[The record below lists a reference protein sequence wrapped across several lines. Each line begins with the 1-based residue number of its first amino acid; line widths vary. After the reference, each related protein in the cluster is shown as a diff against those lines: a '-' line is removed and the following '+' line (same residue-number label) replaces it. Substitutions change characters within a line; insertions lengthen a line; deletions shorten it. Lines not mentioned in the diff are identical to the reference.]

1 MKAEEIR
8 QEFLNYFEG
17 QGHLIVD
24 SSSLIPIGD
33 PTLLL
38 TTAGMVQFKPYFSG
52 EDTPP
57 NKRLT
62 SSQKSFRAVDI
73 DEVGDSTHLTFFEML
88 GNFSIGDYFKEKAI
102 YFALDFVTNKLH
114 LEKDKFSATIYN
126 DDEDSKELWIKAGI
140 PAERIYRYGDEDNWW
155 GPAGAEGP
163 CGPCSELHYDFGEN
177 KGCKSNDCKPNCLNK
192 KNNNDSCDRFVE
204 LWNLVF
210 MQFYQ
215 DLNGK
220 RTLLPNPSVDTGMGL
235 ERAAV
240 ILQKVDSIYD
250 TDLFLAPIDKIC
262 KLSGHSYGVDPEI
275 DYSIRVV
282 AEHVRSATF
291 LISDGVVPGNEGR
304 GYVLR
309 RVIRRA
315 IRHGRNLGLK
325 ESFLTE
331 ISRIY
336 IEEMSP
342 IYIELFNHR
351 EFTLTVI
358 KLEEER
364 FQQAFERGIDVLLG
378 EYGLITKRIEF
389 INELTEIYKLSPKV
403 KEKNTLISNL
413 VLDLSNQ
420 IQPVVKDAIQE
431 QIVDKLKLL
440 ISNIKQFDEKS
451 YQNCLEIVKSITGKE
466 AFVLWDTFGFPVEEI
481 DAIAQENSLKV
492 NLQEFNDEME
502 FQRNRA
508 RETAKFGGDRAK
520 IRVYESLGV
529 GSTGFMGY
537 DHLEVSS
544 VVVGLIVA
552 DQVVD
557 EVKKGQD
564 AEIALLQ
571 TSFYPEGGGQIGD
584 SGRIFNEHSTINIID
599 TKTVMPGLI
608 MHFGAVQEGVIRL
621 GDPVEAQVNKITR
634 KDCARNHTATH
645 MLHAA
650 LRQVLGDHVRQAG
663 SLVAPERIRFDFTH
677 VKQLTNDELFR
688 VQQLV
693 NDKIRQNFSVHKSED
708 SYQSAI
714 KKGALAFFGDK
725 YENMVRVI
733 EIANGATF
741 SLEVCGGTH
750 VERTGEI
757 GGMYLLSETSVGAG
771 VRRLEAITGR
781 AAETLV
787 WERFSLQSRI
797 ANQLQTNIGDLEKRI
812 ESLLGDLA
820 STKQEKDSLQKQLT
834 LKSVD
839 PLLELVKVING
850 VKVLSVKISVNNVDS
865 LREVGDYLRDKLG
878 SCIVVLGCEMNKRAN
893 LIAMVTDDLVKNGFN
908 ASDIIRNIAKS
919 IEGGGGGKENIAQAG
934 GKRVDKLDQALA
946 DVYLLI
952 EQNGMK

>member
-1 MKAEEIR
+1 MKTEDIR
-8 QEFLNYFEG
+8 QAFLNYFEE
-17 QGHLIVD
+17 QEHLIVE

-52 EDTPP
+52 DDVPP

-73 DEVGDSTHLTFFEML
+73 DEVGDATHLTFFEML

-102 YFALDFVTNKLH
+102 YFALDFVTNKLN
-114 LEKDKFSATIYN
+114 LSKESFSATIYLD
-126 DDEDSKELWIKAGI
+126 DDESQDLWVKAGI
-140 PAERIYRYGDEDNWW
+140 PKERIFRYGDEDNWW
-155 GPAGAEGP
+155 GPAGSEGP
-163 CGPCSELHYDFGEN
+163 CGPCSELHYDFGKG
-177 KGCKSNDCKPNCLNK
+177 KGCNKNDCKPNCLNK
-192 KNNNDSCDRFVE
+192 KNNNHPCDRFVE

-215 DLNGK
+215 DLNGE

-240 ILQKVDSIYD
+240 ILQSVDSIYD
-250 TDLFLAPIDKIC
+250 TDLFVSSIDKIC
-262 KLSGHSYGVDPEI
+262 KLSGHIYGSNPLI

-315 IRHGRNLGLK
+315 IRHGRNLGL
-325 ESFLTE
+325 EDPFLTE
-331 ISRIY
+331 VARIY

-364 FQQAFERGIDVLLG
+364 FQQAFERGIDVLSG
-378 EYGLITKRIEF
+378 ELGLITKRIEF
-389 INELTEIYKLSPKV
+389 INQLSRIYESSSKSLETKPLISKLVSNSLTQIQSVV
-403 KEKNTLISNL
+403 KEALQEQVINELESLISDNKFF
-413 VLDLSNQ
+413 N
-420 IQPVVKDAIQE
+420 K
-431 QIVDKLKLL
+431 
-440 ISNIKQFDEKS
+440 KS
-451 YQNCLEIVKSITGKE
+451 YLKCLEIVKSITGKE
-466 AFVLWDTFGFPVEEI
+466 AFILWDTFGFPVEEI
-481 DAIAQENSLKV
+481 DSIAKENGLKV
-492 NLQEFNDEME
+492 NLEEFNQEME
-502 FQRNRA
+502 LQRNRA
-508 RETAKFGGDRAK
+508 RESAKFGGNRTK

-537 DHLEVSS
+537 DHLSISS
-544 VVVGLIVA
+544 VIVGLIVN
-552 DQVVD
+552 DQIVD
-557 EVKKGQD
+557 EVKKGQEV
-564 AEIALLQ
+564 EIALLQ
-571 TSFYPEGGGQIGD
+571 TSFYPEGGGQVGD
-584 SGRIFNEHSTINIID
+584 SGKIINDNGTIISVTD

-608 MHFGAVQEGVIRL
+608 IHLGKVEEGLIRL
-621 GDPVEAQVNKITR
+621 GDPVEAQVNRTMR
-634 KDCARNHTATH
+634 KDSARNHTATH

-677 VKQLTNDELFR
+677 VKQLTSEELFR

-693 NDKIRQNFSVHKSED
+693 NDKIRQNFSVNKSED

-714 KKGALAFFGDK
+714 KRGALAFFGDK
-725 YENMVRVI
+725 YENMVRII

-750 VERTGEI
+750 VERTGEV
-757 GGMYLLSETSVGAG
+757 GGIYLLSESSVGAG
-771 VRRLEAITGR
+771 VRRIEAVTGR
-781 AAETLV
+781 SGELLV
-787 WERFSLQSRI
+787 WERFSLQNRI
-797 ANQLQTNIGDLEKRI
+797 ANQLQTNTEGLEKRI
-812 ESLLGDLA
+812 DVLLEDLSSLR
-820 STKQEKDSLQKQLT
+820 QEKDLLQKQLT

-839 PLLELVKVING
+839 PLLELNKIIND
-850 VKVLSVKISVNNVDS
+850 VNVLSTKISVNNVDS
-865 LREVGDYLRDKLG
+865 LREVGDYLKDKMG
-878 SCIVVLGCEMNKRAN
+878 SCIVALGCVLNNRAN
-893 LIAMVTDDLVKNGFN
+893 LIVMVTDDLVNKGFN
-908 ASDIIRNIAKS
+908 ASEIIRNVAKV
-919 IEGGGGGKENIAQAG
+919 IDGGGGGKETIAQAG
-934 GKRVDKLDQALA
+934 GKRVDKLDEALTN
-946 DVYLLI
+946 VYALV
-952 EQNGMK
+952 EKME

>member
-1 MKAEEIR
+1 MIKKNLLDQVKYPEDLRKLSKSDLKKLIVELREELIDVVSTT
-8 QEFLNYFEG
+8 G
-17 QGHLIVD
+17 GHLGAGLGVVELTIALHYVFNTPQD
-24 SSSLIPIGD
+24 KLVWDVGHQAYPHKIITGRRNNIRTLRKGGGLSGFTKRSESEYDPFGAAHSSTSISSTLGMAVAKSLSNNSNHVIAVIGD
-33 PTLLL
+33 GAMS
-38 TTAGMVQFKPYFSG
+38 AGMAYEAMNNAGAMKSKLIVILNDNDMSIARPVGAMSSYLARLLSGKTYFS
-52 EDTPP
+52 
-57 NKRLT
+57 
-62 SSQKSFRAVDI
+62 FR
-73 DEVGDSTHLTFFEML
+73 
-88 GNFSIGDYFKEKAI
+88 
-102 YFALDFVTNKLH
+102 
-114 LEKDKFSATIYN
+114 
-126 DDEDSKELWIKAGI
+126 
-140 PAERIYRYGDEDNWW
+140 
-155 GPAGAEGP
+155 
-163 CGPCSELHYDFGEN
+163 
-177 KGCKSNDCKPNCLNK
+177 
-192 KNNNDSCDRFVE
+192 
-204 LWNLVF
+204 
-210 MQFYQ
+210 
-215 DLNGK
+215 
-220 RTLLPNPSVDTGMGL
+220 
-235 ERAAV
+235 
-240 ILQKVDSIYD
+240 
-250 TDLFLAPIDKIC
+250 
-262 KLSGHSYGVDPEI
+262 
-275 DYSIRVV
+275 
-282 AEHVRSATF
+282 
-291 LISDGVVPGNEGR
+291 
-304 GYVLR
+304 
-309 RVIRRA
+309 
-315 IRHGRNLGLK
+315 
-325 ESFLTE
+325 
-331 ISRIY
+331 
-336 IEEMSP
+336 
-342 IYIELFNHR
+342 
-351 EFTLTVI
+351 
-358 KLEEER
+358 
-364 FQQAFERGIDVLLG
+364 
-378 EYGLITKRIEF
+378 
-389 INELTEIYKLSPKV
+389 
-403 KEKNTLISNL
+403 
-413 VLDLSNQ
+413 
-420 IQPVVKDAIQE
+420 
-431 QIVDKLKLL
+431 
-440 ISNIKQFDEKS
+440 
-451 YQNCLEIVKSITGKE
+451 EIVKSITGKE

>member
-1 MKAEEIR
+1 MKTEEIR
-8 QEFLNYFEG
+8 HTFLNYFEE

-24 SSSLIPIGD
+24 SSSLIPVGD

-57 NKRLT
+57 NKKLT

-102 YFALDFVTNKLH
+102 YFALDFVTKKLN
-114 LEKDKFSATIYN
+114 LPKEKFSATIYN
-126 DDEDSKELWIKAGI
+126 DDEESKGLWIKAGI
-140 PAERIYRYGDEDNWW
+140 PEERIFRYGDEDNWW

-177 KGCKSNDCKPNCLNK
+177 KGCGLNDCKPNCLNK

-215 DLNGK
+215 DLNGS

-250 TDLFLAPIDKIC
+250 TDLFLGPIDKIC
-262 KLSGHSYGVDPEI
+262 KLSGHTYGANPEI

-315 IRHGRNLGLK
+315 IRHGRNLGL
-325 ESFLTE
+325 EDPFLTE
-331 ISRIY
+331 ISKIY

-378 EYGLITKRIEF
+378 EFGLITKRIEF
-389 INELTEIYKLSPKV
+389 INQLTKIYESSLKAKEIKP
-403 KEKNTLISNL
+403 LISNL
-413 VLDLSNQ
+413 VAGLLNQ
-420 IQPVVKDAIQE
+420 IQPVVKEAIQE
-431 QIVDKLKLL
+431 EVVGELESL
-440 ISNIKQFDEKS
+440 ISKTKLFNEKS
-451 YQNCLEIVKSITGKE
+451 YLKILKIVKSITGKE

-481 DAIAQENSLKV
+481 DSIAQENSLKV
-492 NLQEFNDEME
+492 NLEEFNNEME
-502 FQRNRA
+502 SQRNRA

-529 GSTGFMGY
+529 GATGFMGY
-537 DHLEVSS
+537 DHLSVSS
-544 VVVGLIVA
+544 VVVGLIVQ
-552 DQVVD
+552 DQIVD
-557 EVKKGQD
+557 EVKKGQEV
-564 AEIALLQ
+564 EIALLQ
-571 TSFYPEGGGQIGD
+571 TPFYPEGGGQVGD
-584 SGRIFNEHSTINIID
+584 SGRIVNDNTTIEVKD

-608 MHFGAVQEGVIRL
+608 IHFGKIEEGIIRL

-663 SLVAPERIRFDFTH
+663 SLVAPERVRFDFTH
-677 VKQLTNDELFR
+677 VKQLTSEELFR

-750 VERTGEI
+750 VERTGEV

-771 VRRLEAITGR
+771 VRRIEAVTGR
-781 AAETLV
+781 AAELLV
-787 WERFSLQSRI
+787 WERFALQTRI
-797 ANQLQTNIGDLEKRI
+797 ANQLQTNVLDLEKRI
-812 ESLLGDLA
+812 NTLLEDLT
-820 STKQEKDSLQKQLT
+820 SIRQEKDSLQKQLT

-839 PLLELVKVING
+839 HLLELVKKIND
-850 VKVLSVKISVNNVDS
+850 VNVLSVKILVNNVDS
-865 LREVGDYLRDKLG
+865 LREVGDYLRDKMR
-878 SCIVVLGCEMNKRAN
+878 SCIVVLGCEVNNRAN
-893 LIAMVTDDLVKNGFN
+893 LIAMVTEDLIKKGFN
-908 ASDIIRNIAKS
+908 ATEIIRNIAKV

-934 GKRVDKLDQALA
+934 GKRVDKLDEALSN
-946 DVYLLI
+946 VYTLI
-952 EQNGMK
+952 EKME